1 MSNLY
6 SLKATLPTVFI
17 SKSQIANRVAELAE
31 EVKNFYL
38 SQNNLEQNENIIV
51 IGVLKG
57 AFIFTADLI
66 RALKLPTQLEFVRI
80 ASYGDSTKS
89 NGILNIPDLA
99 LPNNI
104 VNKHILI
111 VEDIVDTGKTASF
124 LKQYIQ
130 DQFNPKSLKL
140 ASLLSKPSRRAVE
153 IDPDF
158 YGFEIE
164 DKFVIGYGLDFG
176 EKYRELDYLGI
187 LNED

>member
-6 SLKATLPTVFI
+6 SLKAQLPAVFI
-17 SKSQIANRVAELAE
+17 SKSQIESRVNTLAE
-31 EVKNFYL
+31 EIKDFYL
-38 SQNNLEQNENIIV
+38 SQDDFDNESIIV

-89 NGILNIPDLA
+89 DGILNIPDLV

-104 VNKHILI
+104 INKHILI
-111 VEDIVDTGKTASF
+111 VEDIVDTGKTAGF

-140 ASLLSKPSRRAVE
+140 ASLFSKPSRREVE
-153 IDPDF
+153 IEPDF

-176 EKYRELDYLGI
+176 ERYRELDYLGI
-187 LNED
+187 LNES